1 MIIMR
6 HEIIGTYDDR
16 TEQHNITLVAYGDP
30 DKHSAMSLSVGYPCA
45 AITRMILAG
54 NLARIDNCAM

>member
-6 HEIIGTYDDR
+6 HEIIGTYPNR
-16 TEQHNITLVAYGDP
+16 TEQYNINLVAYGDP
-30 DKHSAMSLSVGYPCA
+30 DKHTAMALTVGYPCA

-54 NLARIDNCAM
+54 SITMHKFYG